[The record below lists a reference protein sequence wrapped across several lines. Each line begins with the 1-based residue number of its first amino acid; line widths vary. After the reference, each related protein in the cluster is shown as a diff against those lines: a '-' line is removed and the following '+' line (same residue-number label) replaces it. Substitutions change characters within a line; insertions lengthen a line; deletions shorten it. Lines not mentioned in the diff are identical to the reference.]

1 MSKIFTALLIAL
13 SLTAAV
19 ACDEP
24 DDKNIERNDTGDE
37 STGGEDDS
45 TSTGNDTA
53 EVQTTTAAT
62 TEDDGEKPGCFNG
75 NGSVLELP
83 PTGGPNGT
91 LGDDC

>member
-62 TEDDGEKPGCFNG
+62 TEDDEEKPGCFND
-75 NGSVLELP
+75 NILELP

-91 LGDDC
+91 LGDNC

>member
-1 MSKIFTALLIAL
+1 MSKIFTALLLAL

-24 DDKNIERNDTGDE
+24 DDKNIERSETGDE

-45 TSTGNDTA
+45 TTTDSDTP
-53 EVQTTTAAT
+53 EVQTTTAT
-62 TEDDGEKPGCFNG
+62 TEDDDEKPGCFNG
-75 NGSVLELP
+75 NILELP

-91 LGDDC
+91 IGDDC